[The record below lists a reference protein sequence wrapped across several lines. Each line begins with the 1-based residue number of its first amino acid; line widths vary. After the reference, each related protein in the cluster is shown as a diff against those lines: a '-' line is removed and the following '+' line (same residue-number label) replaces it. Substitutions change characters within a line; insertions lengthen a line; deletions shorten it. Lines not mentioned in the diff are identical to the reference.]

1 MEANALIEEAT
12 MTRWIGCVAPQAT
25 HAQESFRAFFAIIA
39 QVLLWY
45 GVSSLYWV
53 VCLAGSG
60 CSDLPAEWYAKTV
73 SF

>member
-1 MEANALIEEAT
+1 
-12 MTRWIGCVAPQAT
+12 MTNWIACLAPQAT
-25 HAQESFRAFFAIIA
+25 HAQESFRALFAIIS

-60 CSDLPAEWYAKTV
+60 CSDLPAEW
-73 SF
+73 